1 MLKLNLRYI
10 YLLSFMAILATV
22 APAVAKPSEPK
33 DEIGQHFEKQYADQ
47 LASLK
52 ADLIKVIPQIDQ
64 TKKQDVEKALE
75 AEATAKDQLEQA
87 RKNIKSVYEARG
99 LVGHAKN
106 KWIAGAEQDIKAVR
120 EKLDLAKTAGER
132 EALQEELAKC
142 QKNLEAGLAALKER
156 EAHRD
161 EVSKHKDRYSQDYKA
176 AEEALKEARMAA
188 DQAVRELHMEP
199 SLMNDGLDAKL
210 AKHMVMMEATPQGL
224 AAFARQGDEQ
234 KDLIDEMLSSDDL
247 LLQMAVADGA
257 KNGQYGEAMRIYH
270 EIRKASGKASDGTL
284 QRLALAVALE
294 HATPIKQNNAEAD
307 SKAPTTVDPVKR
319 YLHFEK
325 AFLNGELDP
334 SFKDL
339 STWDY
344 RMVVNGEEPD
354 EILAWG
360 REMLRNYRPD
370 HISLDD
376 ELWRYIRLV
385 RIDIPYTKDADDKL
399 DKLDKLDRPELHPFQ
414 KILATGGTVRPKAL
428 FGCYLLRAFG
438 VPVVTIQQQAGHHA
452 IGRRTPQ
459 GWVTCLGAP
468 WGKGRPMA
476 RYDKDLDFL
485 ANTKART
492 VTEPFMQVKRAQWI
506 GDLMGESRAWGLQS
520 DTHSG
525 FWYGVSFHLQED
537 IINQAKAAAPSEVDR
552 DRKVKSD
559 DGVGSIPAE
568 AKEIVVDKNGVITI
582 PSAACSRP
590 TGDTRKIKF
599 MPSNLGG
606 MQLHYLLTSEKE
618 DFEYTFDAPV
628 GGKYALGAR
637 VVTPSWNQ
645 QLQVAVNGAEDPI
658 NIELP
663 YTVGMWGETQSVQ
676 VTLKN
681 GANVMIFS
689 GGHEALKGLTIK
701 DFTLTPLSSDS
712 NSKEHTPN
720 RRLWLFI
727 GLGLSALVTGVILFK
742 IKKI

>member
-1 MLKLNLRYI
+1 
-10 YLLSFMAILATV
+10 MAILATV
-22 APAVAKPSEPK
+22 APAEAKPSESK
-33 DEIGQHFEKQYADQ
+33 EEIGQRFEKQYADQ

-52 ADLIKVIPQIDQ
+52 AGLIKGIPQIDQ
-64 TKKQDVEKALE
+64 MKKHDVEEALE

-106 KWIAGAEQDIKAVR
+106 KWIAGAETDIKAVR
-120 EKLDLAKTAGER
+120 EKLVLAETAGER
-132 EALQEELAKC
+132 EALEEELAKC
-142 QKNLEAGLAALKER
+142 QKNLEAGLVALKER

-176 AEEALKEARMAA
+176 AEEALKQARMAA
-188 DQAVRELHMEP
+188 EHAVRELHIGP
-199 SLMNDGLDAKL
+199 ILMNDGLDAKL

-257 KNGQYGEAMRIYH
+257 KNGQYGEAMRIYNA
-270 EIRKASGKASDGTL
+270 IRKASDKATDGPL

-294 HATPIKQNNAEAD
+294 HATPIKQSNAEAD
-307 SKAPTTVDPVKR
+307 SKPPATVDPVKR

-334 SFKDL
+334 AFKDL

-370 HISLDD
+370 HISSDD
-376 ELWRYIRLV
+376 ERRRYVRLV
-385 RIDIPYTKDADDKL
+385 EIDIPYTREVHGIIDS
-399 DKLDKLDRPELHPFQ
+399 PELHPLQ
-414 KILATGGTVRPKAL
+414 KILATGGTLRPKAL

-438 VPVVTIQQQAGHHA
+438 VPVVTIHQQAGHYTL
-452 IGRRTPQ
+452 GRRTPQ
-459 GWVTCLGAP
+459 GWVTCLGEP
-468 WGKGRPMA
+468 WGNGRPMA
-476 RYDKDLDFL
+476 RYDRDLDFL

-506 GDLMGESRAWGLQS
+506 GDLIGESRAWGLQS

-525 FWYGVSFHLQED
+525 FWYGVSFYLQED
-537 IINQAKAAAPSEVDR
+537 IINQAKAAAQSEVD
-552 DRKVKSD
+552 DRKAKSD
-559 DGVGSIPAE
+559 DGFESIPAE

-582 PSAACSRP
+582 PAAACSRP
-590 TGDTRKIKF
+590 TGGTRKIKF

-606 MQLHYLLTSEKE
+606 MQLHCSRTPEKG

-628 GGKYALGAR
+628 SGKYALSAR

-645 QLQVAVNGAEDPI
+645 QLQVAVNGSEDPI

-663 YTVGMWGETQSVQ
+663 FTVGMWGKTESVQ
-676 VTLKN
+676 VTLKK
-681 GANVMIFS
+681 GANVIIFS

-742 IKKI
+742 IKKS

>member
-1 MLKLNLRYI
+1 MLKFNLRYI
-10 YLLSFMAILATV
+10 HSLFMAILAAV
-22 APAVAKPSEPK
+22 APAQAKPSEPK
-33 DEIGQHFEKQYADQ
+33 EELGQHFEKQYAEQ
-47 LASLK
+47 LESLK
-52 ADLIKVIPQIDQ
+52 AELIEVIPEVGQARKDA
-64 TKKQDVEKALE
+64 VEKALE
-75 AEATAKDQLEQA
+75 AEATAKDQLEEA
-87 RKNIKSVYEARG
+87 RKDIKSVYAARG
-99 LVGHAKN
+99 LVAHAKN
-106 KWIAGAEQDIKAVR
+106 KWIAGAEKDIKAVR
-120 EKLDLAKTAGER
+120 EKLDLAETAGER

-142 QKNLEAGLAALKER
+142 QKNLEAGLVALKER

-161 EVSKHKDRYSQDYKA
+161 EVSKHKDKYAQAYKA
-176 AEEALKEARMAA
+176 AEEALKQARMAA
-188 DQAVRELHMEP
+188 VQAVRELHIEP

-224 AAFARQGDEQ
+224 AAFAQQGDGQ
-234 KDLIDEMLSSDDL
+234 KDLIEEMLSSDDL
-247 LLQMAVADGA
+247 LLQVAVADGA
-257 KNGQYGEAMRIYH
+257 KNGQYGEAMRIYND
-270 EIRKASGKASDGTL
+270 IRKASDKATDGSL

-307 SKAPTTVDPVKR
+307 SKAPATVDPVKR

-334 SFKDL
+334 AFKDL

-360 REMLRNYRPD
+360 RDMLRNYRPD
-370 HISLDD
+370 HISSDD
-376 ELWRYIRLV
+376 ELWRYVRLV
-385 RIDIPYTKDADDKL
+385 RTDIPYTKNAE
-399 DKLDKLDRPELHPFQ
+399 DKLDRPELHPVQ

-485 ANTKART
+485 ANTKARA

-520 DTHSG
+520 DTQSG
-525 FWYGVSFHLQED
+525 FWYRVSFYLQED
-537 IINQAKAAAPSEVDR
+537 IINQAKAAARSEVDH
-552 DRKVKSD
+552 DLKAKSD
-559 DGVGSIPAE
+559 DGVESIPAE

-606 MQLHYLLTSEKE
+606 MQLHYLLTSDKE

-628 GGKYALGAR
+628 SGEYALSAR
-637 VVTPSWNQ
+637 VVTPSWNT
-645 QLQVAVNGAEDPI
+645 QLQVAVNGSEDPI

-676 VTLKN
+676 VTLKK

-689 GGHEALKGLTIK
+689 GENEDLKGLAIK

-712 NSKEHTPN
+712 NSEDHAPKRT
-720 RRLWLFI
+720 LWLFI
-727 GLGLSALVTGVILFK
+727 GFGVSALLTGVVLSK
-742 IKKI
+742 IKRKRSGSGL